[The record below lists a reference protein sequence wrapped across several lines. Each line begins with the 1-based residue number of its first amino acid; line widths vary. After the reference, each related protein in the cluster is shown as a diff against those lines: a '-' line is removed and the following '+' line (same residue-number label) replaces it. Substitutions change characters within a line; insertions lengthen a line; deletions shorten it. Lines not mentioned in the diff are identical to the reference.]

1 MLGRSINT
9 DTARRLALEGD
20 LVGMQKEVMKQVGN
34 EAEFNAMNTLQR
46 QALAKAFGL
55 SVNDLGKMVRDQE
68 VLNNMTDEERA
79 AREKQ
84 AAMLEASKK
93 QMMDLVARVK
103 EIGMMLFTALLPAF
117 KLIGA
122 AIVIISVL
130 LKPFIE
136 GVRIILA
143 ILIPI
148 VKVLAVM
155 AIAIGAVM
163 LVQALWNAQL
173 TWAAVLS
180 WAAAAPWYVIPLLII
195 AIVGLVGML
204 LKKIGLFSVI
214 NDYIVKPIKEAW
226 ARFVEFAG
234 GMDRIKKI
242 VGIALA
248 IMFAPILAIPLLIW
262 GVVKLF
268 KMLAD
273 KVGGFGN
280 LIKIALMIAFAPLFL
295 AWEAMKAV
303 GNFIGGLFGGG
314 EKKPAEAASPAVAMA
329 DGGVVNSAT
338 TAKIGEAGPEAV
350 VPLGDK
356 FDLSKVEEKL
366 AELIAINKLNLPAIN
381 KKVGDIGVAG

>member
-1 MLGRSINT
+1 M
-9 DTARRLALEGD
+9 TA
-20 LVGMQKEVMKQVGN
+20 
-34 EAEFNAMNTLQR
+34 
-46 QALAKAFGL
+46 
-55 SVNDLGKMVRDQE
+55 
-68 VLNNMTDEERA
+68 EERA

-103 EIGMMLFTALLPAF
+103 EIGMMLFTSLLPAF

-122 AIVIISVL
+122 AIVIISAL

-173 TWAAVLS
+173 TWATVLS
-180 WAAAAPWYVIPLLII
+180 WAALAPWYVIPLLILAVI
-195 AIVGLVGML
+195 GLVSLL
-204 LKKIGLFSVI
+204 LKKFGVFKML
-214 NDYIVKPIKEAW
+214 NEYLVKPIKEAW
-226 ARFVEFAG
+226 AAFLEFIG
-234 GMDRIKKI
+234 GMETVKKVLKVVAI
-242 VGIALA
+242 VVAAYFTLMFWPLVLAVGLVVGVIAIFKYLSEQISWFGTA
-248 IMFAPILAIPLLIW
+248 VKIMLMIAFWPLTLIYFTVV
-262 GVVKLF
+262 GVIKLF
-268 KMLAD
+268 KMLAE

-280 LIKIALMIAFAPLFL
+280 LIKIALMIAFAPIFL
-295 AWEAMKAV
+295 V
-303 GNFIGGLFGGG
+303 IGAIKLVIAGAKKLGSFFGSMFGGG
-314 EKKPAEAASPAVAMA
+314 DKSKEGGVKGGAEGAAEPAAASPAVAMA
-329 DGGVVNSAT
+329 GGGVVNSST
-338 TAKIGEAGPEAV
+338 TAEIGEAGPEAV

-356 FDLSKVEEKL
+356 FDLSKIEEKL